1 MCVLDSLWC
10 PTSPSPALRVVF
22 EQTREQTLTVHLY
35 SGHDCDRSST
45 HVWKDQKGYTFGGRL
60 VRALDPRAPSLCVSC
75 PWSALCRVS
84 AALVWAVQLKKHCS
98 EHRWNY
104 LACTIEGIKVK
115 RLQGGV

>member
-1 MCVLDSLWC
+1 MGVLDSLWC

-60 VRALDPRAPSLCVSC
+60 VRALDPRGTLVVRELPVVRPVPCFCSSRLGCAAEKAVLRAPLELSSV
-75 PWSALCRVS
+75 
-84 AALVWAVQLKKHCS
+84 HD
-98 EHRWNY
+98 
-104 LACTIEGIKVK
+104 
-115 RLQGGV
+115 